1 MAKILI
7 VDDTVITHR
16 LLDLMLSQDHHI
28 SFSAHNGLEAKALL
42 SETRFDMVI
51 TDINMPYMDGLALL
65 DWVRE
70 QGRFQELPVIVLTA
84 SGQEQ
89 IKESAVSRGATG
101 FLNQPFSSWELKK
114 MVADCL
120 GAYQG
125 MRTG

>member
-16 LLDLMLSQDHHI
+16 LLDLMLSQDQHI

-65 DWVRE
+65 DWMRE
-70 QGRFQELPVIVLTA
+70 QGKFHNMPVIVLTA
-84 SGQEQ
+84 SGHEQ
-89 IKESAVSRGATG
+89 VKEAAVSKGATG

-114 MVADCL
+114 MVTECL
-120 GAYQG
+120 QTVRA
-125 MRTG
+125 